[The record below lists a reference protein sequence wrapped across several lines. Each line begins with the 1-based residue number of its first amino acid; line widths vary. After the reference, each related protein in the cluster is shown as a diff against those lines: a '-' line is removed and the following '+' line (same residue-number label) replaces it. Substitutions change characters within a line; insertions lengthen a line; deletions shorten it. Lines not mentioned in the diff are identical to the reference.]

1 MGNSAM
7 ATAKILTKRERADL
21 YTKIKQ
27 GVPGAYAQL
36 VVSYEFFFK
45 IEANRMIRNYRLNPN
60 VHADIVQAFI
70 VAALAAEHRYN
81 PDLGALPTF
90 MRFRLET
97 AFYTYVAENQYALP
111 LPLPF
116 VKAIPK
122 LRSTIRRLN
131 EAQAHVSTAVVNEET
146 GVSKTY
152 VHPIVAGLHQ
162 LKPAHSLSEPVTN
175 HSNSD
180 TITTLGDT
188 LAADEMSP
196 LDGIAHTEMRQVLKE
211 VIASLPPREAAIINR
226 RVFTEEPE
234 TLGEVGND
242 FGVSRERV
250 RQVEVN
256 AIALLKKRLA
266 SRGIHSYE
274 DALGT

>member
-1 MGNSAM
+1 MV
-7 ATAKILTKRERADL
+7 TAKILTKCERADL

-27 GVPGAYAQL
+27 GVPGAYGQL

-45 IEANRMIRNYRLNPN
+45 KEANRMIRKHRLNQN
-60 VHADIVQAFI
+60 LHADIVQAFV
-70 VAALAAEHRYN
+70 VAALAAKHRYD
-81 PDLGALPTF
+81 PDRGALPTF

-97 AFYTYVAENQYALP
+97 AFYTYVAENQYSVQFP
-111 LPLPF
+111 LPLL
-116 VKAIPK
+116 KAMPK

-131 EAQAHVSTAVVNEET
+131 QAQAHVSTTVVQEET

-152 VHPIVAGLHQ
+152 VRSVVAGLHQ
-162 LKPAHSLSEPVTN
+162 LKPAHSLSEPVSN
-175 HSNSD
+175 HSDTD

-211 VIASLPPREAAIINR
+211 VIASLPPREAAVINR

-234 TLGEVGND
+234 TLGEVGDD